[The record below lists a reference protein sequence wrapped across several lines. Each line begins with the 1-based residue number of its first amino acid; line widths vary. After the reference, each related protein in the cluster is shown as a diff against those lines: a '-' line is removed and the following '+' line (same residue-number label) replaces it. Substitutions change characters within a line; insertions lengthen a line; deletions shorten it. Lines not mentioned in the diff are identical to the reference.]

1 MSKPSFYDKL
11 TDAEKKE
18 YDEKISAMKKEKESY
33 VSKNMKTWNE
43 FFSGKAGL
51 RQFARDSKSAKS
63 KYQYF
68 FTRDKNECFQYKSFV
83 ADLLEAIALKEGL
96 SSQRKSM
103 MKYELVRFLQPQRTS
118 RAGERSGAGVEV
130 NKEIEELNAIGRA
143 KEAEKKAKQVANNI
157 NKSAIVKELNAIPKA
172 KEEPIITKRPS
183 FEQMT
188 PQRTADGKKVIC
200 PFDAGDPKS
209 DKWLEQHPHI
219 DAELVVFKDEV

>member
-18 YDEKISAMKKEKESY
+18 YDEKISAITQEKESY
-33 VSKNMKTWNE
+33 VSRHSELWKKFLEGEARLTD
-43 FFSGKAGL
+43 FP
-51 RQFARDSKSAKS
+51 RDSKTASS
-63 KYQYF
+63 QHQYF
-68 FTRDKNECFQYKSFV
+68 FTRNGKTCFQYKSFV
-83 ADLLEAIALKEGL
+83 KDMLEAIAHVEDL

-118 RAGERSGAGVEV
+118 RAGDRSGAGVEV
-130 NKEIEELNAIGRA
+130 NKEVEELNAIGRA
-143 KEAEKKAKQVANNI
+143 KEAEKKAKQVADNL
-157 NKSAIVKELNAIPKA
+157 NKSAIAKELNSVTKA
-172 KEEPIITKRPS
+172 KEEPIITTRPS

-200 PFDAGDPKS
+200 PFNANDPKS